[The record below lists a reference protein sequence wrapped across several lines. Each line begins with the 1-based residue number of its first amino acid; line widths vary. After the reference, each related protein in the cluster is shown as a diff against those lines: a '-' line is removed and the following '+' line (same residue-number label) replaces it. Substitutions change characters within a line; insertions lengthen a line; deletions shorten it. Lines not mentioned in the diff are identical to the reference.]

1 MSLHQ
6 LSDAELDS
14 VTGGTGF
21 LALSVK
27 YKSFNFQ
34 QNNAVQGAS
43 NTQAALVNVPIL
55 SDQVNQQ
62 GVSQT
67 NSIS

>member
-14 VTGGTGF
+14 VTGGS

-34 QNNAVQGAS
+34 QNNAAQYAS
-43 NTQAALVNVPIL
+43 NTQVALVNVPVL

-62 GVSQT
+62 VVSQS